1 MGQIIASGNLKGG
14 TGKTTIAVNLACALA
29 DRDLKL
35 CVLDVDPQA
44 SACAWAGRGRLPV
57 RVEPVPSIQVT
68 GSSRWLSRAAE
79 LAQGVDILVIDLPP
93 LIVSAMASTTMIADL
108 MLVPITPSALDVAPT
123 ERVLRTIR
131 IARETRHANR
141 PKALL
146 VPNRVDLQGHY
157 NQATEAAVD
166 SLHERW
172 APPIRYHTD
181 HVNAFAVG
189 DWVGAYAPASPA
201 AQDIR
206 ALTDAALAMLGLERP
221 RRATAARPA
230 AGTRLRV

>member
-29 DRDLKL
+29 TRGFEVW
-35 CVLDVDPQA
+35 VLDVDPQG
-44 SACAWAGRGRLPV
+44 SATEWAARGRLPV
-57 RVEPVPSIQVT
+57 RVESVASIQVT
-68 GSSRWLSRAAE
+68 GGSRWLNRAAE
-79 LAQGVDILVIDLPP
+79 LAKSVDLLVIDLPP
-93 LIVSAMASTTMIADL
+93 LIVPAMASATMIADL
-108 MLVPITPSALDVAPT
+108 MLVPITPSALEVAPT

-131 IARETRHANR
+131 ITRETRHADR

-146 VPNRVDLQGHY
+146 VPNKVDLQGHY

-172 APPIRYHTD
+172 APRVRQHTD

-189 DWVGAYAPASPA
+189 EWVGRYAPGSPA
-201 AQDIR
+201 SQDIQ
-206 ALTDAALAMLGLERP
+206 ALADATLAMLGLQP
-221 RRATAARPA
+221 PTRAEPAPPA
-230 AGTRLRV
+230 AEAKLRA